1 MTAKNV
7 PLKILYAVRDAVGD
21 DPASYWAMTVVIG
34 RCTGGCTDQSAA
46 NMMGALSA
54 PETAAERD
62 RLRAVN
68 AELLEALGDAIAML
82 EHYQSGRADNWTRGR
97 ALSTIKDARTAIAKA
112 RGE

>member
-1 MTAKNV
+1 MTDTKHTWGYDGKGVNDRGNE
-7 PLKILYAVRDAVGD
+7 YAPRIATLSAD
-21 DPASYWAMTVVIG
+21 YNTREIG
-34 RCTGGCTDQSAA
+34 NLIAA
-46 NMMGALSA
+46 A
-54 PETAAERD
+54 PETAAVRD